1 MRGSGVK
8 KKNRITILTITIHC
22 GGKNSGGKKTPG
34 FLPLFLCILLLPPLS
49 DFS

>member
-1 MRGSGVK
+1 MEMLEFFGHRKSES
-8 KKNRITILTITIHC
+8 

-34 FLPLFLCILLLPPLS
+34 FPLFLYILLLPPLS